1 MRPKGTIY
9 QKGKSA
15 NHGEVILILPAIAKL
30 SYHFARTVGAGL
42 ISFALLSIMF
52 SFGPILKEELDY
64 DLGKKGIEVEVAKTD
79 FSPQIAEAERI
90 VAVQKEALSY
100 GVSSYFSIVIPK
112 ISAVSNVIANVDA
125 SNGGEYLEA
134 LKKGVA
140 HAKGTYFPGQDGN
153 IFLFSHST
161 DSPLNFAR
169 YNAIFYLLKKLEKED
184 RIIVYFADK
193 RYDYKVVDK
202 VTTDVSDTTWLS
214 PRAGEERL
222 ILMTCDP
229 PGTTWNR
236 LLVIAEPFY
245 ES

>member
-30 SYHFARTVGAGL
+30 SYHFARTIGAGL

-52 SFGPILKEELDY
+52 SFGPILQKEVDY
-64 DLGKKGIEVEVAKTD
+64 RLGKKSLEISTPN

-90 VAVQKEALSY
+90 VAVQKEALSN

-112 ISAVSNVIANVDA
+112 IDASSNIIANVDA
-125 SNGGEYLEA
+125 ADKGEYLEA

-140 HAKGTYFPGQDGN
+140 HAKGTHFPGQN
-153 IFLFSHST
+153 ASIFLFSHST

-169 YNAIFYLLKKLEKED
+169 YNAIFYLLNKLEAGDK
-184 RIIVYFADK
+184 IIIYFADR
-193 RYDYKVVDK
+193 RYDYEVAEKF
-202 VTTDVSDTTWLS
+202 TTEVSDTSWLAS
-214 PRAGEERL
+214 KPGEEKL

-229 PGTTWNR
+229 PGTTWQR
-236 LLVIAEPFY
+236 LLIIAKPVLEK
-245 ES
+245 

>member
-1 MRPKGTIY
+1 MRPKGLIY

-15 NHGEVILILPAIAKL
+15 NHGEVVLILPAIAKL
-30 SYHFARTVGAGL
+30 AYHFARTLGAGL

-64 DLGKKGIEVEVAKTD
+64 NLGNKGIEVARND

-90 VAVQKEALSY
+90 IAVQREALSY
-100 GVSSYFSIVIPK
+100 GVSSYFSVVIPK
-112 ISAVSNVIANVDA
+112 ISASSNVIANVDA
-125 SNGGEYLEA
+125 SNSDEYLDA

-140 HAKGTYFPGQDGN
+140 HAKGTYFPGQKGN

-169 YNAIFYLLKKLEKED
+169 YNAIFYLLKKLEKGD
-184 RIIVYFADK
+184 QIIIYFADK
-193 RYDYKVVDK
+193 RYDYEIVNK
-202 VTTDVSDTTWLS
+202 VTTDVSDSSWLS
-214 PRAGEERL
+214 SQPGEEKL
-222 ILMTCDP
+222 VLMTCDP

-236 LLVIAEPFY
+236 LLVIAKPL
-245 ES
+245 

>member
-15 NHGEVILILPAIAKL
+15 NHGEIILVLPVIAKL
-30 SYHFARTVGAGL
+30 SYHFIRTIGAGL

-52 SFGPILKEELDY
+52 SFGPIIKEELDY
-64 DLGKKGIEVEVAKTD
+64 NLGKKGIEVKVVD

-90 VAVQKEALSY
+90 VAVQEEALLY

-112 ISAVSNVIANVDA
+112 ISAASNVIANVDA
-125 SNGGEYLEA
+125 SDAEEYQEA

-140 HAKGTYFPGQDGN
+140 HAKGTYFPGQNGN

-169 YNAIFYLLKKLEKED
+169 YNAIFYLLKKLERED

-193 RYDYKVVDK
+193 RYDYEVIDK
-202 VTTDVSDTTWLS
+202 ITTDISDTTWLS
-214 PRAGEERL
+214 PQAGMERL
-222 ILMTCDP
+222 VLMTCDP

-236 LLVIAEPFY
+236 LLVVAELIS
-245 ES
+245 E